1 MSQKLS
7 LWQKYHVIFSIVFWI
22 VVTIAAAT
30 WLTAFLAGTLDGAFK
45 QENVSAVKQDMFENV
60 VGATDE
66 KVKRYLGEWQFSEP
80 KIPGH
85 FHHIGR
91 WYEAD
96 KWNFCI
102 NCHGPMSHSK
112 TPRQRAF
119 LNMHTLFMS
128 CEVCHVQKQKGVAP
142 THFGWMDLKTGQL
155 CANPT
160 MAKGV
165 WGEYGA
171 KIVPLDSNESSHA
184 VVLTEEEVF
193 SEEFRKK
200 MDKLDDPQKAVGN
213 KFIHRRC
220 IEKPVRC
227 TDCHDPNKTFLPY
240 TSLGYS
246 TERATFLIG
255 SEVADVAMR
264 HDSTF
269 YMPKLLDIGDRTQGY
284 KGYDAN
290 EAGCVPLEDSN
301 SADVNDIV
309 ASHAMFGTS
318 KLFKDDKQPREPN
331 GKEPNEADR
340 TRLDGKK

>member
-30 WLTAFLAGTLDGAFK
+30 WLTMFLVGTLDGAFK
-45 QENVSAVKQDMFENV
+45 QEEVSAAKQDMFENV

-96 KWNFCI
+96 KWSFCI
-102 NCHGPMSHSK
+102 KCHGPMSHSK

-128 CEVCHVQKQKGVAP
+128 CEVCHVQKQKDAAP
-142 THFGWMDLKTGQL
+142 AHFGWMDLKTGQL

-160 MAKGV
+160 MPKGV

-171 KIVPLDSNESSHA
+171 KIVPLDSNDGSHA
-184 VVLTEEEVF
+184 VALTEEEVF
-193 SEEFRKK
+193 AEEFRKK

-220 IEKPVRC
+220 IETPVRC

-240 TSLGYS
+240 TALGYS
-246 TERATFLIG
+246 AERATFLIG
-255 SEVADVAMR
+255 SEVADIAMR
-264 HDSTF
+264 HDATF
-269 YMPKLLDIGDRTQGY
+269 YMPKLLDISDRGQESEGQ
-284 KGYDAN
+284 DAN
-290 EAGCVPLEDSN
+290 EASRIPLEDSN
-301 SADVNDIV
+301 SADVNDL
-309 ASHAMFGTS
+309 APGYTNFGMS
-318 KLFKDDKQPREPN
+318 KLFKGDGQPREPN
-331 GKEPNEADR
+331 GKEPNDADR
-340 TRLDGKK
+340 TRLDGRN